1 MQPFTSSWYTVLA
14 SYWFASSFKWA
25 AVLLALLPGR
35 VAQLVP
41 DDQKA
46 GALGLLFATG
56 AVMAFIGPPVM
67 GYLSDRLGRRMPFL
81 AAGAVLTAVALVW
94 MAHAPSYA
102 MLFAAYILLQ
112 IADDLGTGPY
122 SALIPDLVPRSRR
135 GTASGYLGTM
145 QMIGNILA
153 AALIFSLPNVTWQ
166 FYVLAGVN
174 LLGAL
179 LILRVIQEVPGLR
192 QRQLSFVQ
200 SMLAPW
206 KNPDFRWVW
215 ATRFFA
221 MLGQYSVQTYLL
233 YYLSDVVGTFSAFGL
248 RVGDPAQAVG
258 VLGLMIFV
266 GGALSAI
273 YAGRRSDQVGR
284 KRLIYISGVGL
295 SLVMLPILLLPRFD
309 LLVALALIFGVFFG
323 IYLAVDWALVADV
336 LPDPEGYATDMGLWQ
351 TSIVLPQVIAGSF
364 GGLIDRA
371 NQAAA
376 GSGYTF
382 IFLAAAVFFLLGTF
396 LVRQIR
402 GAR

>member
-1 MQPFTSSWYTVLA
+1 MQPFTPSWYMVLA
-14 SYWFASSFKWA
+14 SYWLASSFKWA

-41 DDQKA
+41 DEQKA

-56 AVMAFIGPPVM
+56 AVMAFVGPPLT
-67 GYLSDRLGRRMPFL
+67 GYLSDRVGRRMPFL
-81 AAGAVLTAVALVW
+81 AIGAVLTAVALVW
-94 MAHAPSYA
+94 MAHAPNYA
-102 MLFAAYILLQ
+102 LLFAAYILLQ

-122 SALIPDLVPRSRR
+122 SALIPDLVPRSKR
-135 GTASGYLGTM
+135 GAASGYLGSM
-145 QMIGNILA
+145 QMIGNIA
-153 AALIFSLPNVTWQ
+153 AAVLIFSLPNVTGQ

-174 LLGAL
+174 LLAAL
-179 LILRVIQEVPGLR
+179 LVLRAIQEVPGLR

-233 YYLSDVVGTFSAFGL
+233 YYLSDVVRTFDAFGL
-248 RVGDPAQAVG
+248 HLVDPAQAVG

-266 GGALSAI
+266 GGALSAV
-273 YAGRRSDQVGR
+273 YAGRRSDQLGR
-284 KRLIYISGVGL
+284 KRLIYVSGLGL
-295 SLVMLPILLLPRFD
+295 SLVMLPILTLPRFD
-309 LLVALALIFGVFFG
+309 LLVVLALIFGVFFG

-371 NQAAA
+371 NQASA
-376 GSGYTF
+376 GSGYTLV
-382 IFLAAAVFFLLGTF
+382 FLVAAGFFLLGTL

>member
-1 MQPFTSSWYTVLA
+1 MQPFTPSWYTVLA
-14 SYWFASSFKWA
+14 SYWFATSFKWA
-25 AVLLALLPGR
+25 AVLLALLPER
-35 VAQLVP
+35 VAQLVANE
-41 DDQKA
+41 QKA

-56 AVMAFIGPPVM
+56 AVMALIGPPLT
-67 GYLSDRLGRRMPFL
+67 GYFSDRFGRRMPFL
-81 AAGAVLTAVALVW
+81 AIGAVLTAVALVW

-102 MLFAAYILLQ
+102 VLFAAYILLQ

-122 SALIPDLVPRSRR
+122 SALIPDLVPRSKR

-145 QMIGNILA
+145 QMVGNIVA
-153 AALIFSLPNVTWQ
+153 AVLIFSLPSIAGQ

-174 LLGAL
+174 LLAAL
-179 LILRVIQEVPGLR
+179 LILRTIQEVPGLR
-192 QRQLSFVQ
+192 QRQLGFVQ

-206 KNPDFRWVW
+206 RNPDFRWVW

-233 YYLSDVVGTFSAFGL
+233 YYLSDVVRTFDAFGL
-248 RVGDPAQAVG
+248 RLADATQAVG

-266 GGALSAI
+266 GGALSAV
-273 YAGRRSDQVGR
+273 YAGRRSDQLGR
-284 KRLIYISGVGL
+284 KRPIYISGVGL
-295 SLVMLPILLLPRFD
+295 SLVVLPILLLPRFD
-309 LLVALALIFGVFFG
+309 LLVVLALVFGVFFG
-323 IYLAVDWALVADV
+323 VYLAVDWALVADV

-371 NQAAA
+371 NQASA
-376 GSGYTF
+376 GSGYTLV
-382 IFLAAAVFFLLGTF
+382 FLMAAGFFLLGTL